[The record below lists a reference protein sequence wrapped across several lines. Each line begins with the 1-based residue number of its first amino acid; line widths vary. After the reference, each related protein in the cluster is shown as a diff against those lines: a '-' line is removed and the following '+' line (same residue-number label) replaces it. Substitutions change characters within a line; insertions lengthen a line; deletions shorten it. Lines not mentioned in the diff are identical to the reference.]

1 MIKKPH
7 NILFHTLLL
16 SVYAVFFSVQFFF
29 NFDGPGP
36 TSPQSIF
43 TPAGFAHHG
52 DGTLTAK
59 NGPLHSTTS
68 HKVRLNKRFH
78 QENITP
84 CDVLSVDAPEQY
96 VTRETPGAYRSI
108 DLPFTI
114 PVHRL
119 LRGPPFA
126 A

>member
-1 MIKKPH
+1 MVKKAH
-7 NILFHTLLL
+7 SILFHTILL

-43 TPAGFAHHG
+43 TTAAFAHHPY
-52 DGTLTAK
+52 GTLTAK
-59 NGPLHSTTS
+59 TGPLHSTTS

-84 CDVLSVDAPEQY
+84 CTVLSVEAPEQY
-96 VTRETPGAYRSI
+96 ITRETLGDCRSI

-119 LRGPPFA
+119 LRGPPVVA
-126 A
+126 

>member
-1 MIKKPH
+1 MLKKTH
-7 NILFHTLLL
+7 SILFHTILL

-36 TSPQSIF
+36 TNPHSIF
-43 TPAGFAHHG
+43 TKTAFAPG
-52 DGTLTAK
+52 NYGTLTAK
-59 NGPLHSTTS
+59 TGPLHSTTS

-84 CDVLSVDAPEQY
+84 CIVLSVEAPEQY
-96 VTRETPGAYRSI
+96 ITRETLGDCRNI
-108 DLPFTI
+108 DLPFTM

-119 LRGPPFA
+119 LRGPPA
-126 A
+126 VA